1 MNTKLTL
8 RLDDKLIKKA
18 KIYSAKRGKSVSAL
32 VADFF
37 SLLCVEEK
45 PETKNLPPK
54 VASLR
59 GILKGKKIKEE
70 DYKKYLEKRYL

>member
-8 RLDDKLIKKA
+8 RLDENLIKKA

-37 SLLCVEEK
+37 HLLRVEEE
-45 PETKNLPPK
+45 PEAGSLPPK
-54 VASLR
+54 VASLK
-59 GILKGKKIKEE
+59 GILKGKKVSKE
-70 DYKKYLEKRYL
+70 DYKKYLEEKYL